1 MARSSLRTARK
12 VRTDGRRLFRRKLR
26 KADGSV
32 GGSIHGRCSA
42 RLARASR
49 TSSERSVAAGGLR
62 ISRWPADR
70 PPGGSPARRPTPVLG
85 GPVRARAPVRLR
97 RAMRPTLGP
106 SLLVTVLSLAGHV
119 RPQFS
124 PDPELL
130 DAAPRLVWAR
140 SGSMA
145 GPACRCGR
153 GVMPGASMRRQVQ
166 TAGKGARCTCGGESR
181 CRPETTAVA
190 RRSPVVVPLPSP
202 AAVVRP
208 AAAWRAA
215 SAPRVAPA
223 DRRGRRSTGAGD
235 ARGGL
240 PRLTRGGRIR
250 CCRARRRSSPRTRAR
265 RSRRTSAPPASAASR
280 GRGRGGP
287 RRCSG

>member
-12 VRTDGRRLFRRKLR
+12 VRTDGRRLLRRKLR

-62 ISRWPADR
+62 TSRWPADR
-70 PPGGSPARRPTPVLG
+70 PPGGSPARCPTPVLR

-97 RAMRPTLGP
+97 RPMRPTLGP

-119 RPQFS
+119 RPRFS
-124 PDPELL
+124 SDKELL
-130 DAAPRLVWAR
+130 DAAPRLAWAR

-166 TAGKGARCTCGGESR
+166 TAGKVARCTCRGESR
-181 CRPETTAVA
+181 CRPGTTAVA

-208 AAAWRAA
+208 AAA
-215 SAPRVAPA
+215 
-223 DRRGRRSTGAGD
+223 
-235 ARGGL
+235 
-240 PRLTRGGRIR
+240 
-250 CCRARRRSSPRTRAR
+250 
-265 RSRRTSAPPASAASR
+265 
-280 GRGRGGP
+280 
-287 RRCSG
+287 